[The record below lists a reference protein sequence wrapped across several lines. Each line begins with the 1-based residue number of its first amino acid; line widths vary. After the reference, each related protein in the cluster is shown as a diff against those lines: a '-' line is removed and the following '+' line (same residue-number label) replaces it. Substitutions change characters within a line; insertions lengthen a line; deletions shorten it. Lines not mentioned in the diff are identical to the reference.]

1 MIRVNVEIIRHRYFV
16 IDRNAYV
23 LTQMCK
29 WVIINL
35 YLLNQVMK
43 KVSHPVEIQNITL
56 ILPYKSY
63 IPINIIVN

>member
-1 MIRVNVEIIRHRYFV
+1 MIRVNVEIIRHRYLV

-43 KVSHPVEIQNITL
+43 KVSHSVEIQNITL
-56 ILPYKSY
+56 IFNTLILP
-63 IPINIIVN
+63 